1 MSMREKIFAAFKVIK
16 TEEDYAKALGLA
28 EELMDADADSPEADA
43 LEALAVIIEK
53 YEDEHYPVQAP
64 TLIEA
69 IQFRMEQQG
78 LKRADLVALLNSR
91 SRASEIMNGIRKP
104 TLKQAALLHKEWHIP
119 TESIFSSV
127 LEKPAG

>member
-1 MSMREKIFAAFKVIK
+1 MSTMEKIFAAFKVIQ
-16 TEEDYAKALGLA
+16 TQEDYANALSLA
-28 EELMDADADSPEADA
+28 EELMDAEPDSPESDA

-53 YEDEHYPVQAP
+53 YEDEHYPIEAP

-78 LKRADLVALLNSR
+78 LTRADLVALLHSR
-91 SRASEIMNGIRKP
+91 SRASEIMNGVRKP

-119 TESIFSSV
+119 SESIFSSA
-127 LEKPAG
+127 LEEAKV